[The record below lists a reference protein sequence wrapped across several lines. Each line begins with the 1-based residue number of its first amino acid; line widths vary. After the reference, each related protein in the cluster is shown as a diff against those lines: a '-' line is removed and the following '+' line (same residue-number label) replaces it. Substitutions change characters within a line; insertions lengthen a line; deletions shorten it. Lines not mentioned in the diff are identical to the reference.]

1 MPFTSRMLYFL
12 SSLFFFFHMNCE
24 ESHGCSIWNWAL
36 SFQLRMAQ
44 RHLVIIFLDQNVCIR
59 SWQAISC
66 PSALH
71 VARSYPS
78 GTASV
83 GSFYH
88 CSKGCPSPPD
98 STPASLKELQL
109 KYECPPPSFL
119 QLSVAVTQLTEG
131 MQAEIMCAAPGL
143 SSVACAHSAFTF
155 HLTAASA

>member
-1 MPFTSRMLYFL
+1 MAGGHGGEAGFRIGSCPSPVECCIFWVLCY
-12 SSLFFFFHMNCE
+12 FFFFHMNCE

-88 CSKGCPSPPD
+88 CSAGTTRLHSCFSEGAAAEVWVAPLPRPSC
-98 STPASLKELQL
+98 S
-109 KYECPPPSFL
+109 
-119 QLSVAVTQLTEG
+119 SVWLW
-131 MQAEIMCAAPGL
+131 L
-143 SSVACAHSAFTF
+143 SSQKECKQR
-155 HLTAASA
+155 